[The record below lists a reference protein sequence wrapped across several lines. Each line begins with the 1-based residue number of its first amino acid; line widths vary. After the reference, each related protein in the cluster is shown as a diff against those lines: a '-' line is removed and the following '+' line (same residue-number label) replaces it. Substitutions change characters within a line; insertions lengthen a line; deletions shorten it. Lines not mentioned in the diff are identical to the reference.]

1 MFNFIEMMNHNLP
14 FGQVVSFCIRII
26 VASFCGAL
34 LGLERSKRLKEAGIR
49 THIVVA
55 CTAAVLMIVSK
66 YCFADL
72 GNDSDGFFY
81 GVRGADPAR
90 IAAQVVS
97 GVSFL
102 GAGVIFKN
110 GASIKGITTAAGIWA
125 TSAIG
130 LAIGSGMYLIGIF
143 TTILIV
149 VIQFLT
155 HKFTVGVDSFKV
167 FDIVI
172 TVMDNLDF
180 SSVLDKKLEDWHAQ
194 IIEGKVEREENQIE
208 YHFTIR
214 MPKDIDVGENYSI
227 VNLYPGIKMFEFNT
241 KY

>member
-1 MFNFIEMMNHNLP
+1 MQNFIEMMNFNLP

-66 YCFADL
+66 YSFTDL
-72 GNDSDGFFY
+72 INESNEFVN
-81 GVRGADPAR
+81 GVRGVDPAR

-110 GASIKGITTAAGIWA
+110 GSSIKGITTAAGIWA

-130 LAIGSGMYLIGIF
+130 LAIGSGMYIIGLV

-155 HKFTVGVDSFKV
+155 HKYTVGVDSYKV
-167 FDIVI
+167 FEFTIKVS
-172 TVMDNLDF
+172 DNLDL
-180 SSVLDKKLEDWHAQ
+180 SSILNKKFEDWHAQ
-194 IIEGKVEREENQIE
+194 IIDSKVERGENQTE
-208 YHFTIR
+208 YFFILR
-214 MPKDIDVGENYSI
+214 MPKDIDVGENYSLL
-227 VNLYPGIKMFEFNT
+227 NSYPGIKMFEINT
-241 KY
+241 KN